1 MDVVTNAR
9 VVRGPDWKSESDDG
23 GDGHLG
29 TVVAVKR
36 HYDGNVLPVLIV
48 QWDNGNRHEYR
59 YGSEGCYDLRVF
71 DNASAGNKTFTL
83 LFVYT

>member
-9 VVRGPDWKSESDDG
+9 VVRGPNWKSKTEDG

-29 TVVAVKR
+29 TVVEVKQPS
-36 HYDGNVLPVLIV
+36 DDSKVLPVVVV

-59 YGSEGCYDLRVF
+59 YGNDDLRVF
-71 DNASAGNKTFTL
+71 DNAPAGN
-83 LFVYT
+83 V